1 MWFTTRAQLRR
12 PASMRALMA
21 CGDLDTQAGALG
33 TMRAKKRL
41 AEKLGNRAMQSDP
54 RPTSLGPTMNEE
66 SKNETC

>member
-21 CGDLDTQAGALG
+21 CGDPDTQAGALG

-41 AEKLGNRAMQSDP
+41 AEKLGIQGDAV
-54 RPTSLGPTMNEE
+54 RPTPLGPTMNEE
-66 SKNETC
+66 SKNEAC